1 MKYTINHKKS
11 RYSIIHIFLLR
22 ITEGESLQSV
32 RGRMLERFKD
42 ITEKEF
48 EKYKFSLITHGRMT
62 PLSDDFTFNSSDFIT
77 NVDKDTKPSE
87 FPSLKISDCYKIIN
101 TSYFSRYYRS
111 ILIFKIICLDLEKG
125 RAALIS
131 KAKW

>member
-1 MKYTINHKKS
+1 M
-11 RYSIIHIFLLR
+11 
-22 ITEGESLQSV
+22 QSV

-87 FPSLKISDCYKIIN
+87 FPSLKIVIATRLLK
-101 TSYFSRYYRS
+101 YF
-111 ILIFKIICLDLEKG
+111 LLL
-125 RAALIS
+125 
-131 KAKW
+131 